1 MRSRRALVTLTLSLL
16 LAAPARAAPKLE
28 LELGA
33 GASGLTAP
41 NPTFLGRI
49 GLDLANWF
57 TPSVRV
63 MSVTPLSG
71 HAMGWSVLAELRAHS
86 SGHVQFMGGL
96 GIGLATAAFVTR
108 PSGGLDAQVN
118 SISPYLYADL
128 GVRFTFG
135 PFWVGLSA
143 GGAPLAQQWLGL
155 LTVGFCAFGG

>member
-1 MRSRRALVTLTLSLL
+1 MVTVALTLL
-16 LAAPARAAPKLE
+16 LAAPVRAAPKLE

-33 GASGLTAP
+33 GASGLSTA

-57 TPSVRV
+57 TPSLRV

-71 HAMGWSVLAELRAHS
+71 HAMGWSVLGELRAHTR
-86 SGHVQFMGGL
+86 GHVQFMGGL
-96 GIGLATAAFVTR
+96 GIGLATAAFTTR
-108 PSGGLDAQVN
+108 PSGGLDAQLN
-118 SISPYLYADL
+118 SVSPYLYADL
-128 GVRFTFG
+128 GVRFVFG

-155 LTVGFCAFGG
+155 LTVGFSAFGG